1 MKKTDE
7 FDYEIVN
14 GRMRPIAEKLIA
26 KYNEL
31 KHINADNVLFV
42 LNRKKSGSRKR
53 LVLAQASRI
62 SPKWRDLL
70 FQISDTE
77 YTHVIEFYE
86 KPTSALNQNQMTA
99 LVYHEL
105 AHIDP
110 DGGMLYH
117 DTEDWWRMI
126 AGLGRNWDYPD
137 ATCPDLLAN
146 DVNWET
152 LLGEEYKLLRAG

>member
-1 MKKTDE
+1 MNNDY
-7 FDYEIVN
+7 DYEIVN
-14 GRMRPIAEKLIA
+14 SRMRPIAEKLIA

-31 KHINADNVLFV
+31 KHIKADNVLFV
-42 LNRKKSGSRKR
+42 LNKKKSGGKKR
-53 LVLAQASRI
+53 LVLAKTFQI
-62 SPKWRDLL
+62 SPKWQDLL
-70 FQISDTE
+70 FQISSTG

-86 KPTSALNQNQMTA
+86 KPTSVLDQNQMTA

-110 DGGMLYH
+110 DGRMRYYH

-126 AGLGRNWDYPD
+126 AGLGRDWSCPYV
-137 ATCPDLLAN
+137 TCPDLLAD